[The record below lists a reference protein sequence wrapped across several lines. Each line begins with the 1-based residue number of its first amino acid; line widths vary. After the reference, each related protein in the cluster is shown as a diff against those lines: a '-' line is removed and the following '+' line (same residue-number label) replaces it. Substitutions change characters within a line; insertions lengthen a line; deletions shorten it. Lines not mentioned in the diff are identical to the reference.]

1 MLKLAII
8 DTDGFIKQINESS
21 SGSIEEVNARLPEGH
36 QAIECGVE
44 VGLEHIYKSET
55 RQFEI
60 PVVEPPA

>member
-44 VGLEHIYKSET
+44 VQLDYKWNGIIEL
-55 RQFEI
+55 F
-60 PVVEPPA
+60 EPPE